1 MIFFSDYLLN
11 NGAGANLK
19 SMNPSLYERH
29 NFYNTIAFGAFY
41 YGSLFS
47 ISQINVQ
54 RISSVKTL
62 KDGKMVLI
70 YTMIGFFILHI
81 LIFSGGIVVYASYEG
96 CDPVLEGKIK
106 SYNQL
111 LSFFIMNKLNIIGFA
126 GIFSATLLASTLR
139 NDIVHALLSINA
151 VTKKREALKG
161 FKINF
166 LTVMSFTS
174 PTLEGDKSYL
184 Q

>member
-1 MIFFSDYLLN
+1 MRAVVWTDSFQFVAMMIGILITSSLELFNREDWKMFFLLVKKDRDSN
-11 NGAGANLK
+11 SSKLVYCNA
-19 SMNPSLYERH
+19 MNPSLYERH

-126 GIFSATLLASTLR
+126 GIFSATLLASTL
-139 NDIVHALLSINA
+139 
-151 VTKKREALKG
+151 
-161 FKINF
+161 
-166 LTVMSFTS
+166 
-174 PTLEGDKSYL
+174 
-184 Q
+184 